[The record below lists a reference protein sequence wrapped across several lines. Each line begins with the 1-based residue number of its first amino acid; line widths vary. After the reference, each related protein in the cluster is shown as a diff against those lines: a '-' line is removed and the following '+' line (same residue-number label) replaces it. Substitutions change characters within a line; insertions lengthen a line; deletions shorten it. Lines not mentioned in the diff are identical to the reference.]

1 MTDGHRQF
9 SLFRE
14 IRSYVTLA
22 AGVIVAC
29 LGLESFLIPNHFI
42 DGGITGVSML
52 LSTTLNWPLAVLL
65 FLVNLPFV
73 LLAKQNVGLNF
84 AIKSGVSILAVA
96 IILQL
101 FDFPTATHDKL
112 LGSIFGGFFVGAG
125 VGLAIRGGAVLD
137 GTEILAVIL
146 SRKTFATVGEIIL
159 ALNVVIF
166 SLAAFRLGIESAMY
180 SALTYFAASK
190 TIDYLLHG
198 FEAYNGVMIVS
209 NENDAIRQA
218 IIRELARGVT
228 AFKAKGGFSESERE
242 VLFCVVTRLEI
253 TKLQGLIKSYDE
265 NAFVVISPV
274 LDIDGGVV
282 KKRGF
287 H

>member
-1 MTDGHRQF
+1 MAVKNKF
-9 SLFRE
+9 SWKQEVNSVVSLS
-14 IRSYVTLA
+14 I
-22 AGVIVAC
+22 GVIIAS

-52 LSTTLNWPLAVLL
+52 LSELFDVPLAFFL

-73 LLAKQNVGLNF
+73 LLAKQYVGTSF
-84 AIKSGVSILAVA
+84 AIKSGLGILAVA
-96 IILQL
+96 ISLQL
-101 FDFPTATHDKL
+101 LEFPVATQDKL

-137 GTEILAVIL
+137 GTEVLAVIL
-146 SRKTFATVGEIIL
+146 SRRTFATVGEIIL
-159 ALNVVIF
+159 VLNVVIF
-166 SLAAFRLGIESAMY
+166 SLAALHLGVESALY

-198 FEAYNGVMIVS
+198 IEAYNGVMIVS
-209 NENDAIRQA
+209 DQNDPIRQA
-218 IIRELARGVT
+218 LLQQLGRGVT

-242 VLFCVVTRLEI
+242 VLYCVVTRLEI
-253 TKLQGLIKSYDE
+253 SRLQSIVKEFDPS
-265 NAFVVISPV
+265 AFVVISPV

-282 KKRGF
+282 KKRVF